1 MKLLPY
7 FIFFICILPLTSN
20 GQNTNLIDSLQLKLK
35 VAIIDSNKVKTL
47 LEIGIAHQPK
57 DSTKAIKYF
66 AEANK
71 LALKLN
77 FINGEIL
84 SNINLGVLY
93 YDYNKFER
101 SIYYYKQA
109 EILEKK
115 HAKEASLTKLYS
127 NMGNTYSDWGKS
139 DEAIKYYFESI
150 DIAIKYNDKKSAGI
164 TYSNLGNTY
173 IGLGNYVQA
182 IQFILKGIAIREA
195 INDEK
200 GIAFMNSNLAVL
212 YKELEKY
219 DESILYANNALK
231 YYNKMGLKVEAGRVY
246 VNMGLIAKRQKNYE
260 KALNYFDEAMRRF
273 KGTNYTKG
281 IAAVYNNKGLVLR
294 YLQRDDEAF
303 QNFKEG
309 LTLSNTIND
318 KAGKATALVN
328 IAEVQIDKKDF
339 IAAEQSLVTALEISK
354 DLKTISREKDVTEA
368 LTNLYLRKEDYK
380 KAFDYKEATTVLKD
394 SILKL
399 DKVKVIEETKTKY
412 ETEKKQ
418 LEIFVLTKSDSI
430 KSLKIDNQQISIIDN
445 LLKISNQKLDLS
457 KADLILKE
465 NDLLLKEND
474 LQLKEDEY
482 VIKTKEEIILQ
493 NKLDVQ
499 RKEQKI
505 LLLSKKKEIK
515 DLALTK
521 KNNTIIGLSILAIL
535 STFIF
540 YLLYNRY
547 KIKQAGI
554 LQAAI
559 IKQQDISTKG
569 IIEAEERERKRIA
582 SDLHDG
588 VGQLMT
594 AAWLNMQA
602 MNENAKNAD
611 SETKELLQKTMHLV
625 DESCK
630 EVRAVSHNMMPNALL
645 KKGLVNAVREF
656 LQQINIKSTKINL
669 QTDGLNN
676 PLPNHIET
684 VLYRVIQESVNNVI
698 KHAQATSLDININQD
713 ETGIDVMIEDNG
725 KGFNFS
731 EANKKDGIGLQNIKS
746 RIEYLKGTV
755 EWNTA
760 ENKGTLVAIHIPETK
775 NE

>member
-1 MKLLPY
+1 MQ
-7 FIFFICILPLTSN
+7 PLSSM
-20 GQNTNLIDSLQLKLK
+20 GQNTKLIDSLQLKLK
-35 VAIIDSNKVKTL
+35 VALDDTNKVKTL
-47 LEIGIAHQPK
+47 IGIGVAHQAK

-66 AEANK
+66 VEANK

-77 FINGEIL
+77 FIDGEIL
-84 SNINLGVLY
+84 SNINLGILY

-101 SIYYYKQA
+101 SLYYYKQA

-115 HAKEASLTKLYS
+115 HAKESSLTKLYS
-127 NMGNTYSDWGKS
+127 NMGNSYTDWGKT
-139 DEAIKYYFESI
+139 DEGIKYYFKSI
-150 DIAIKYNDKKSAGI
+150 DIALKYDNKKSLGI
-164 TYSNLGNTY
+164 AYSNLGNTY
-173 IGLGNYVQA
+173 IQQGNYLQA
-182 IQFILKGIAIREA
+182 TQFIIKGIAIRET
-195 INDEK
+195 INDEN
-200 GIAFMNSNLAVL
+200 GVASMSSNLSVL

-219 DESILYANNALK
+219 DEAILYANNALQ

-260 KALNYFDEAMRRF
+260 KALNYYDDAVARF
-273 KGTNYTKG
+273 KGSTYAKG
-281 IAAVYNNKGLVLR
+281 MAAVYNNKGLVLR
-294 YLQRDDEAF
+294 NLERDDEAL
-303 QNFKEG
+303 QNFKEA
-309 LTLSNTIND
+309 LTISKTIND
-318 KAGKATALVN
+318 KIGVSGALVN

-339 IAAEQSLVTALEISK
+339 VGAEQSLMTALEISK
-354 DLKTISREKDVTEA
+354 DLKTLRREKDVIEA

-380 KAFDYKEATTVLKD
+380 KAFDYNLAYTVLKD
-394 SILKL
+394 SILVI
-399 DKVKVIEETKTKY
+399 DKIKVIEDTKTKY

-430 KSLKIDNQQISIIDN
+430 KSLKIDNQQISIFDN

-457 KADLILKE
+457 KADLLNKE

-474 LQLKEDEY
+474 LQLKEDAY

-499 RKEQKI
+499 KKEQQII
-505 LLLSKKKEIK
+505 LLGKEKEIK
-515 DLALTK
+515 NLELTK
-521 KNNTIIGLSILAIL
+521 KNNTILGISILALL
-535 STFIF
+535 SSLVF
-540 YLLYNRY
+540 YLLYNRS
-547 KIKQAGI
+547 KAKQSAL

-559 IKQQDISTKG
+559 ITQQDIATKG

-602 MNENAKNAD
+602 INEKTKSTDA
-611 SETKELLQKTMHLV
+611 ETAELLDKAMHLV

-669 QTDGLNN
+669 QTEGLNN
-676 PLPNHIET
+676 PLTNHVET
-684 VLYRVIQESVNNVI
+684 VLYRIIQESVNNVI
-698 KHAQATSLDININQD
+698 KHAQATSLDISINQD

-760 ENKGTLVAIHIPETK
+760 ENKGTLVAIHIPENK
-775 NE
+775 

>member
-1 MKLLPY
+1 M
-7 FIFFICILPLTSN
+7 PLASK
-20 GQNTNLIDSLQLKLK
+20 GQNTKLIDSLQTKLK
-35 VAIIDSNKVKTL
+35 NTLVDTNKVKTL
-47 LEIGIAHQPK
+47 IDIGIAYQAK
-57 DSTKAIKYF
+57 DSSKAKAYYT
-66 AEANK
+66 EANK
-71 LALKLN
+71 LAQKLN

-127 NMGNTYSDWGKS
+127 NMGNTYTDWGKT
-139 DEAIKYYFESI
+139 DEGIKYYFKSI
-150 DIAIKYNDKKSAGI
+150 EIALKYDNKKSLGI
-164 TYSNLGNTY
+164 AYSNLGNTY
-173 IGLGNYVQA
+173 INQGNYVQA
-182 IQFILKGIAIREA
+182 TKFIINGIAIREA
-195 INDEK
+195 INDEY
-200 GIAFMNSNLAVL
+200 GVASMSSNLSIL

-219 DESILYANNALK
+219 DEAILYASNALK
-231 YYNKMGLKVEAGRVY
+231 YYNKKELKIDAGRVY
-246 VNMGLIAKRQKNYE
+246 VNMGLIAKRQKKYD
-260 KALNYFDEAMRRF
+260 KALNYFDDALVRF
-273 KGTNYTKG
+273 KGSTFIKG
-281 IAAVYNNKGLVLR
+281 LAAVYNNKGLVLR
-294 YLQRDDEAF
+294 NLERDDEAL
-303 QNFKEG
+303 QNFKEA
-309 LTLSNTIND
+309 LTISKTIND
-318 KAGKATALVN
+318 KIGVSGAHVN

-339 IAAEQSLVTALEISK
+339 AGAEQSLVTALEISK
-354 DLKTISREKDVTEA
+354 ELKTISREKEVTEA

-380 KAFDYKEATTVLKD
+380 KALDYNLAYTVLKD
-394 SILKL
+394 SILVI
-399 DKVKVIEETKTKY
+399 DKIKVIEDTKTKY

-430 KSLKIDNQQISIIDN
+430 KSLKIDNQQISIFDN

-457 KADLILKE
+457 KADLLNKE

-474 LQLKEDEY
+474 LQLKEDAY

-493 NKLDVQ
+493 NKLDVE
-499 RKEQKI
+499 RKEQQII
-505 LLLSKKKEIK
+505 LLGKEKEIK
-515 DLALTK
+515 NLELTK
-521 KNNTIIGLSILAIL
+521 KNNTILGLSILAIL
-535 STFIF
+535 SSLVF
-540 YLLYNRY
+540 YLLYNRN
-547 KIKQAGI
+547 KAKQSAL

-559 IKQQDISTKG
+559 ITQQDIATKG

-602 MNENAKNAD
+602 INEKTKNTDKDTA
-611 SETKELLQKTMHLV
+611 ELLDKAMHLV

-645 KKGLVNAVREF
+645 KKGLINAVREF
-656 LQQINIKSTKINL
+656 LQQINVKSTKINL
-669 QTDGLNN
+669 QTENLEH
-676 PLPNHIET
+676 PLPSNVEM

-698 KHAQATSLDININQD
+698 KHAEATSLDISINQD

-760 ENKGTLVAIHIPETK
+760 ENKGTLVAIHIPENK
-775 NE
+775 

>member
-1 MKLLPY
+1 V
-7 FIFFICILPLTSN
+7 LPLSSN
-20 GQNTNLIDSLQLKLK
+20 GQNTKLIDSLQLKLNN
-35 VAIIDSNKVKTL
+35 ALSDTNKVKTL
-47 LEIGIAHQPK
+47 IQIGIAHQPK
-57 DSTKAIKYF
+57 DSTKAIAYF

-77 FINGEIL
+77 FIDGEIL

-115 HAKEASLTKLYS
+115 YAKEASLTKLYS
-127 NMGNTYSDWGKS
+127 NMGNTYTDWGKT
-139 DEAIKYYFESI
+139 DEGIKYYFKSI
-150 DIAIKYNDKKSAGI
+150 DIALKYDNKKSLSIAYG
-164 TYSNLGNTY
+164 NLGNTY
-173 IGLGNYVQA
+173 IQQGNYVQA
-182 IQFILKGIAIREA
+182 IQFILKAVAIKEV
-195 INDEK
+195 INDEY
-200 GIAFMNSNLAVL
+200 GIALMSTNLSVL

-219 DESILYANNALK
+219 DEAILYANNALK
-231 YYNKMGLKVEAGRVY
+231 YYNKKGLKVDAGRVY
-246 VNMGLIAKRQKNYE
+246 VSMGLIAKRQKDYN
-260 KALNYFDEAMRRF
+260 KALFYFDEGLARF
-273 KGTNYTKG
+273 KGSNYTKG
-281 IAAVYNNKGLVLR
+281 IAAVHNNKGLVLR
-294 YLQRDDEAF
+294 YLEKHDEAL
-303 QNFKEG
+303 QNFKEC
-309 LTLSNTIND
+309 LAISNTIND
-318 KAGKATALVN
+318 KAGRAGALVN
-328 IAEVQIDKKDF
+328 IAEVYIDKKDF
-339 IAAEQSLVTALEISK
+339 VSAEESLVTALEISK
-354 DLKTISREKDVTEA
+354 ESKYLSKEKEVTDA
-368 LTNLYLRKEDYK
+368 LTNLYLSKEDYK
-380 KAFDYKEATTVLKD
+380 KAFDYKVATTVLKD
-394 SILKL
+394 SILLL
-399 DKVKVIEETKTKY
+399 DKIKVIEETKTKY

-418 LEIFVLTKSDSI
+418 LEIFILTKSDSI
-430 KSLKIDNQQISIIDN
+430 KSLRIDNQQISIIDN

-457 KADLILKE
+457 KADLINKE

-474 LQLKEDEY
+474 LQIKEDAY

-493 NKLDVQ
+493 NKLNAERQ
-499 RKEQKI
+499 EQKI
-505 LLLSKKKEIK
+505 ILLGKEKEIK
-515 DLALTK
+515 SLELTK
-521 KNNTIIGLSILAIL
+521 KNNTIIGISILALL
-535 STFIF
+535 SSLIF
-540 YLLYNRY
+540 YLFYNRN
-547 KIKQAGI
+547 KIKQAAV

-602 MNENAKNAD
+602 INEKTKNID
-611 SETKELLQKTMHLV
+611 SETTDLLNKAMHLV

-645 KKGLVNAVREF
+645 KKGLVNAIREF

-676 PLPNHIET
+676 PLSNHIET
-684 VLYRVIQESVNNVI
+684 VMYRVIQESVNNVI
-698 KHAQATSLDININQD
+698 KHAQATSLDISINQD

-775 NE
+775 

>member
-1 MKLLPY
+1 M
-7 FIFFICILPLTSN
+7 
-20 GQNTNLIDSLQLKLK
+20 GQNTKLIDSLQLKLK
-35 VAIIDSNKVKTL
+35 VALVDTNKVKTL
-47 LEIGIAHQPK
+47 IEIGVAHQAK
-57 DSTKAIKYF
+57 DSIKAIKYF
-66 AEANK
+66 VEANK

-77 FINGEIL
+77 FIDGEIL
-84 SNINLGVLY
+84 SNINLGILY

-101 SIYYYKQA
+101 SLYYYKQA

-115 HAKEASLTKLYS
+115 HAKESSLTKLYS
-127 NMGNTYSDWGKS
+127 NMGNTYTDWGKT
-139 DEAIKYYFESI
+139 DEGIKYYFKSI
-150 DIAIKYNDKKSAGI
+150 DIALKYDNKKSLGI
-164 TYSNLGNTY
+164 AYSNLGNTY
-173 IGLGNYVQA
+173 IQQGNYVQA
-182 IQFILKGIAIREA
+182 TQFIIKGIAIREA
-195 INDEK
+195 INDEY
-200 GIAFMNSNLAVL
+200 GVASMSANLSVL

-219 DESILYANNALK
+219 DEAILYANSALK
-231 YYNKMGLKVEAGRVY
+231 YYNKNGLKIEAGRAY
-246 VNMGLIAKRQKNYE
+246 VNMGLIAKRQKDYN
-260 KALNYFDEAMRRF
+260 KALYYFDEALARF
-273 KGTNYTKG
+273 KGLNYPKG
-281 IAAVYNNKGLVLR
+281 IAAVHNNKGLVLR
-294 YLQRDDEAF
+294 KLERDDEGL

-309 LTLSNTIND
+309 LAISNTIND
-318 KAGKATALVN
+318 RAGKATALVN

-339 IAAEQSLVTALEISK
+339 ITAEQSLVTALEISK
-354 DLKTISREKDVTEA
+354 DLKTLRREKDVIEA

-380 KAFDYKEATTVLKD
+380 KAFDYNLAYTVLKD
-394 SILKL
+394 SILVI
-399 DKVKVIEETKTKY
+399 DKIKVIEDTKTKY

-430 KSLKIDNQQISIIDN
+430 KSLKIDNQQISIFDN

-457 KADLILKE
+457 KADLLNKE

-474 LQLKEDEY
+474 LQIKEDAY
-482 VIKTKEEIILQ
+482 LIKTKEEIILQ

-499 RKEQKI
+499 KKEQQI
-505 LLLSKKKEIK
+505 LLLGKEKEIK
-515 DLALTK
+515 TLELK
-521 KNNTIIGLSILAIL
+521 RKNNTILGISILAIL
-535 STFIF
+535 SSLIF
-540 YLLYNRY
+540 YLLYNRS
-547 KIKQAGI
+547 KAKQSAL

-559 IKQQDISTKG
+559 ITQQDIATKG

-602 MNENAKNAD
+602 INEKTKNTD
-611 SETKELLQKTMHLV
+611 KETAELLDKAMHLV

-645 KKGLVNAVREF
+645 KKGLVNAVKEF

-669 QTDGLNN
+669 QTEGLNN
-676 PLPNHIET
+676 PLPNHVET

-698 KHAQATSLDININQD
+698 KHAQATSLDISINQD

-725 KGFNFS
+725 KGFNFG

-775 NE
+775 